1 MTDYDRELGAIIA
14 RLTEIERRLGEGDA
28 DMRELT
34 RTVTELVRAMAGL
47 TARLSLA
54 AVGSPGGMPL
64 AVPATGAAAVTP
76 HLVSRAFTS
85 SAASRTVSLLSS
97 STILLMS
104 AMVFSFVSSRRQS
117 GRSELVHCLWTD
129 DLLLFR

>member
-1 MTDYDRELGAIIA
+1 MTDHDRELGAIVA

-54 AVGSPGGMPL
+54 AVGSTGGMPM
-64 AVPATGAAAVTP
+64 AVPATGAAA
-76 HLVSRAFTS
+76 AGGIIG
-85 SAASRTVSLLSS
+85 AAMGAKLASWFGL
-97 STILLMS
+97 
-104 AMVFSFVSSRRQS
+104 
-117 GRSELVHCLWTD
+117 G
-129 DLLLFR
+129 

>member
-1 MTDYDRELGAIIA
+1 MTDHDRELGAIIA

-54 AVGSPGGMPL
+54 AVGSPGGMPMT
-64 AVPATGAAAVTP
+64 VPATGAAA
-76 HLVSRAFTS
+76 AGGIIG
-85 SAASRTVSLLSS
+85 AAMGAKLASWFGL
-97 STILLMS
+97 
-104 AMVFSFVSSRRQS
+104 
-117 GRSELVHCLWTD
+117 G
-129 DLLLFR
+129 